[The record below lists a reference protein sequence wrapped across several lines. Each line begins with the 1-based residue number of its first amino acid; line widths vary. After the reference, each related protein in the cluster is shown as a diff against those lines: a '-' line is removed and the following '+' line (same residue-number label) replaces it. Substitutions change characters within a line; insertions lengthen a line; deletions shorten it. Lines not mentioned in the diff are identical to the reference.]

1 MTVGQHR
8 RCNRLLLGCYDDRH
22 GSGPLLTRMDMHI
35 IPAVKPESNPETD
48 TQDVASRAERSLG
61 FLVHDL
67 K

>member
-1 MTVGQHR
+1 
-8 RCNRLLLGCYDDRH
+8 
-22 GSGPLLTRMDMHI
+22 MDMHI